1 MHELRKDYLLDDW
14 VIIASG
20 REKRPKLAEKKIMP
34 SMDENCP
41 FCPGNE
47 ERTPPEIAR
56 LPLGASEWRVRVV
69 PNKFPAVEQAGEIE
83 KLDLPFR
90 FLKTAFGR
98 HEVIIETPVHRLQM
112 ADFTIER
119 IMEIVSVYAERVD
132 VLEAVEGVKEVVLFK
147 NQGPRA
153 GASIPHSHSQL
164 IALNK
169 LSEKTKRELSAYN
182 SFVAENHVCPF
193 CRIISL
199 EMDSQR
205 RVWQNDSF
213 ACFAPFASRVP
224 FQLAIYPKRHSP
236 DFREMREK
244 EKRDFAEIL
253 KKALSAVKL
262 LGLDYNLYFKNAPL
276 GIEDFHWHVCILPRM
291 TTRAGF
297 EEATDCIV
305 NTHSPEFCAA
315 FYREQFEKEATT

>member
-20 REKRPKLAEKKIMP
+20 REKRPKQVEETLLP
-34 SMDENCP
+34 SVDENCP

-47 ERTPPEIAR
+47 ERTPPEILRVPA
-56 LPLGASEWRVRVV
+56 LAGEWRVRVV

-83 KLDLPFR
+83 KLELPFR

-98 HEVIIETPVHRLQM
+98 HEVIIETPVHRLRM
-112 ADFTIER
+112 ADFTLAR
-119 IMEIVSVYAERVD
+119 IMEVVGVYAERVD
-132 VLEAVEGVKEVVLFK
+132 ALEALPGIEEIVLFK
-147 NQGPRA
+147 NQGPKA
-153 GASIPHSHSQL
+153 GASILHSHTQI

-169 LSEKTKRELSAYN
+169 LSERTKRELEAYRA
-182 SFVAENHVCPF
+182 FVAENQACPY
-193 CRIISL
+193 CRIVGI

-224 FQLAIYPKRHSP
+224 FQLSIYPKRHFR
-236 DFREMREK
+236 DFREMYER

-253 KKALSAVKL
+253 KRALSAIKV
-262 LGLDYNLYFKNAPL
+262 LGLDYNLYFKNAPK
-276 GIEDFHWHVCILPRM
+276 GTEDFHWHVCIMPRM
-291 TTRAGF
+291 TIRAGF

-315 FYREQFEKEATT
+315 FYREQFEKGAVP

>member
-20 REKRPKLAEKKIMP
+20 REKRPKLVEAAPM
-34 SMDENCP
+34 SSVDENCP

-47 ERTPPEIAR
+47 ERTPPEILR
-56 LPLGASEWRVRVV
+56 LPVGVNDWRVRVV
-69 PNKFPAVEQAGEIE
+69 PNKFPVVEQAGEIE
-83 KLDLPFR
+83 RLDLKFR

-98 HEVIIETPVHRLQM
+98 HEVVIETPVHRLQM
-112 ADFTIER
+112 ADFTLEK
-119 IMEIVSVYAERVD
+119 IMEIVDVCAERVNA
-132 VLEAVEGVKEVVLFK
+132 LEEVDGVKEIVLFK
-147 NQGPRA
+147 NQGLKA
-153 GASIPHSHSQL
+153 GASINHSHSQI

-169 LSEKTKRELSAYN
+169 LSEKTKRELAAYN
-182 SFVAENHVCPF
+182 SFIAENQACPF
-193 CRIISL
+193 CQIIGL

-224 FQLAIYPKRHSP
+224 FQLGIYPKRHSR

-244 EKRDFAEIL
+244 EKRDFAEML
-253 KKALSAVKL
+253 KKVLSAIKL
-262 LGLDYNLYFKNAPL
+262 LGLDYNLYFKNAPP
-276 GIEDFHWHVCILPRM
+276 GVEDFHWHVCVLPRM

-315 FYREQFEKEATT
+315 FYREKFEGGK